1 MIERY
6 MRKALLLLGVLVL
19 AAPSFAQ
26 VSTPAA
32 RNLLEQVN
40 ASVNGDQV
48 VVRLT
53 FSSPL
58 TVPPPGFALT
68 KPARVALDLQATDSG
83 LDKPSIALNQSF
95 LRSLN
100 VAQAGDR
107 TRLVFNLERPA
118 AYQTRIDGKDL
129 VVVLNA
135 APSIDLAAKG
145 GGETFAP
152 VEQTKA
158 GATEIR
164 DISFRRGKDGEGK
177 VVVDLSDAAAG
188 IDIRKQG
195 GVLLVEFSRVD
206 IPEKLL
212 RKLDTTDFTTPVTA
226 VTTARQGDKVRMTVA
241 ARGNWEHIAYQAD
254 TQFVVELRT
263 VVDDS
268 SKLGGGV
275 GRYTGERLSLR
286 FRDYPVK
293 EVLQAFSDFAN
304 FNIVISEAV
313 GGTISLNLQDVP
325 WDQSLD
331 IILQQKNLAMKRDG
345 NVMMIAPREE
355 IIARNKVV
363 TEAAALELPKDAIF
377 QLKYLTATV
386 AKTRIEEYVRLDPT
400 QAKGVKIMAEP
411 GSNKLFVK
419 APESILDDVD
429 RVLREIDLPPRQVM
443 IEARIVEA
451 NEGFTRTLGA
461 RLGFTANN
469 VTTGPRSAQADVNGG
484 FNIAL
489 PTAAGTLNFLL
500 ANAAQTRSLQME
512 LSALEIDG
520 TGKVISS
527 PRVLATNGQAAK
539 IEDGQEIPYLQST
552 SSGATSVAFK
562 KATLSLDVTPT
573 INADGRVALDIKV
586 NKDSPGQT
594 VSAGVGDAIAI
605 NTKQV
610 TTKVVVDNGG
620 TVVIGGI
627 YSESERSDE
636 TGVPLLRDIPVIG
649 WLFKSRTTQRS
660 KTELMVFITPRI
672 ASDQL
677 SIQ

>member
-1 MIERY
+1 

-26 VSTPAA
+26 VNAPAA

-40 ASVNGDQV
+40 ASANGDQV

-58 TVPPPGFALT
+58 TAPPPGFALT

-83 LDKPSIALNQSF
+83 LDKSSIALNQSF

-135 APSIDLAAKG
+135 APSIDLAAKA

-152 VEQTKA
+152 VEPTKA
-158 GATEIR
+158 GATAIR
-164 DISFRRGKDGEGK
+164 EVTFRRGKDGEGR

-212 RKLDTTDFTTPVTA
+212 RKLDTTDFTTPVTS
-226 VTTARQGDKVRMTVA
+226 VTTTRQGDKVRMTVA

-263 VVDDS
+263 IVDDT
-268 SKLGGGV
+268 SKLGGGT

-325 WDQSLD
+325 WDQALD

-363 TEAAALELPKDAIF
+363 TEAAALELPKDATF

-429 RVLREIDLPPRQVM
+429 RVLREIDLPPRQVL

-451 NEGFTRTLGA
+451 NDTFSRNLGS
-461 RLGFTANN
+461 RFGFTANN
-469 VTTGPRSAQADVNGG
+469 ISTGPRSASGNLSG
-484 FNIAL
+484 NIDL
-489 PTAAGTLNFLL
+489 PVAGGTLNFLL
-500 ANAAQTRSLQME
+500 TNAAGTRTLDLE
-512 LSALEIDG
+512 LSALETDG
-520 TGKVISS
+520 TGKIVSS
-527 PRVLATNGQAAK
+527 PRVLATNGQVAK
-539 IEDGQEIPYLQST
+539 IEDGTDIPYAQAT
-552 SSGATSVAFK
+552 SSGATSIAFK
-562 KATLSLDVTPT
+562 KAVLSLNVTPT
-573 INADGRVALDIKV
+573 INADGKVALEIQI
-586 NKDSPGQT
+586 NKDSPLSP
-594 VSAGVGDAIAI
+594 VSAGGGVTAVPIA
-605 NTKQV
+605 TKNV
-610 TTKVVVDNGG
+610 TTKVVVENGG
-620 TVVIGGI
+620 TMVIGGI
-627 YSESERSDE
+627 FTESEIRGES
-636 TGVPLLRDIPVIG
+636 GIPLLRDIPVLG
-649 WLFKSRTTQRS
+649 WLFKTRS
-660 KTELMVFITPRI
+660 LDRRRTELMVFITPRI
-672 ASDQL
+672 VTDQL
-677 SIQ
+677 AIQ